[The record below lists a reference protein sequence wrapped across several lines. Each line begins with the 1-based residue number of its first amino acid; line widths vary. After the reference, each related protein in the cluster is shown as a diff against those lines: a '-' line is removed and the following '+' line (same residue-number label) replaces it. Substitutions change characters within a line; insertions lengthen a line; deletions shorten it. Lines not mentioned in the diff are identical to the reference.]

1 MSASNTYKSFLE
13 LLKEEI
19 ERQEKGIYITE
30 NEPIPD
36 RELSDIAYMTKKLE
50 YSDSDSGSDWTP
62 HEGSDSGSESSD
74 SNFGVMD
81 EF

>member
-36 RELSDIAYMTKKLE
+36 RL
-50 YSDSDSGSDWTP
+50 TP
-62 HEGSDSGSESSD
+62 
-74 SNFGVMD
+74 
-81 EF
+81 